1 MKSPTMNTLQ
11 ETLNPVTEPETRLNG
26 LKRME
31 QVSGEIRSQGFPG
44 SDQADAPGE
53 SSRDAGPQLERTGKP
68 SSISNET
75 SGRDNPDIKENDEDI
90 HDTDVNGQDP
100 GSTALG
106 RIKNNAPKA
115 GEGNDEDEDE
125 DEDEEDDDDDDEEE
139 KDEDDEGE
147 EADTEEEDPVLTEE
161 DLDELDVSED
171 EADEIEWDDENEQTD
186 EQEEDASR

>member
-68 SSISNET
+68 SSISDET
-75 SGRDNPDIKENDEDI
+75 SGGDNPDIKENDEDI
-90 HDTDVNGQDP
+90 HDTDVNGQDS
-100 GSTALG
+100 GSTALGG
-106 RIKNNAPKA
+106 RIKNNAPKT
-115 GEGNDEDEDE
+115 GEGNDE
-125 DEDEEDDDDDDEEE
+125 DEDEEDDDDEDEEE
-139 KDEDDEGE
+139 DEDDEGE

-186 EQEEDASR
+186 ETR